1 MQRSSKGRKC
11 EKSGASALRACS
23 GMFLRLRPLVRR
35 GKRSRFFASFLFAG
49 GRWAGETLAF
59 FRMLSLRGRPFA
71 RGNARIFSLVFSSL
85 AVVGQG
91 KRSHFFASFLFAG
104 GRGAGETLAFFRML
118 SLRGRSFAGGNARVF
133 FLIFSS
139 LAAVGQGETLAFFRL
154 LPLRGCSC
162 GGGNARIFSF
172 VFSLLASFVRSAI
185 ACKKFRSALRAEVFE
200 FALQIVKIFAR
211 ASRENFDLPGVFAR
225 GARARGAQ
233 RFAAAAR

>member
-1 MQRSSKGRKC
+1 MPRAAPSARAVAHTRAHYEIHREFKACGDSGALRVQRSSKGRKC

-49 GRWAGETLAF
+49 GRW
-59 FRMLSLRGRPFA
+59 
-71 RGNARIFSLVFSSL
+71 
-85 AVVGQG
+85 
-91 KRSHFFASFLFAG
+91 
-104 GRGAGETLAFFRML
+104 AGETLAFFRML